1 MTISTDEAKFDQDG
15 AERLL
20 KDIESTT
27 LEKAH
32 DELRHSYIALV
43 EGKRRP
49 GRAFRYQDSCVK
61 CERRGSQY

>member
-1 MTISTDEAKFDQDG
+1 MTISTDEATFDQDA

-20 KDIESTT
+20 QDIEPTT
-27 LEKAH
+27 LGKAH
-32 DELRHSYIALV
+32 DELRRSYIAVV

-61 CERRGSQY
+61 CEHRGSQC